1 MVRLIVSLGRG
12 GLMLMTSNESQMSC
26 FFSASFLFDLKIIF
40 KAVFLKCAETC
51 IFNYL
56 FISSSD

>member
-40 KAVFLKCAETC
+40 KAVFLKCAETS
-51 IFNYL
+51 L
-56 FISSSD
+56 